1 MEDNTNL
8 PVVHLELTTGVFKIK
23 AENAIYEIEVKAD
36 SSLTQVVEKIV
47 EKEVIVEK
55 PVEKIVE
62 KTVYVDKPVEAAPEK
77 ETVEVTAE
85 AEKTKEPAAVGTDE
99 FYKEISEEMFNE
111 IGKMARD
118 LSISI
123 KTPLDED
130 MKSVD
135 ISQAGVD
142 LESAKGK
149 LQDIVKMTEKA
160 TMEIM
165 DISENI
171 QDGCDEIKKNLEEIQ
186 NLNFVGKLEK
196 EAQEVSGDEKGNVIS
211 VDVVIGVIE
220 REEELKKALMNL
232 PLQNETEE
240 PEAAE
245 ESQPETEAAPETKVV
260 KVYNFDIDVVFQT
273 LYELCTNEQVKTHI
287 KAMREECAEAFSID
301 DVLKEFSEA
310 APGVDVEDNFFNFSL
325 PDILKI
331 LFQNTSVEKYKK
343 TLKKMHQSAA
353 NIFLDQTLPIE
364 GSVEE
369 KQVVVEKQAE
379 EPKKTES
386 TSESAD
392 DPLQDLI
399 ILIDKNI
406 DELNT
411 HKENLINASG
421 GADNNSEDSGL
432 VKEDHEKLITAIE
445 ATDTLIKKIIGN
457 ISRIL
462 ESLSFQDL
470 SGQQIKKILSVLSS
484 VQVQLLSMLVT
495 FGVKLKKKE
504 EYEGLTDGDAEEFA
518 NKEVDKLKSKDSDDW
533 EDEDD
538 GDGPLDQNSVDDLLA
553 ELGF

>member
-1 MEDNTNL
+1 MDKNTDL

-47 EKEVIVEK
+47 EKEIIVEK

-62 KTVYVDKPVEAAPEK
+62 KKIYVDKPVEAAAEK
-77 ETVEVTAE
+77 KIAE
-85 AEKTKEPAAVGTDE
+85 ADPEPAKDQESPLPGTDE

-123 KTPLDED
+123 KTPMDDD
-130 MKSVD
+130 MKNVD

-165 DISENI
+165 DISEDI

-186 NLNFVGKLEK
+186 ELNFVGKLEDGTQEGSQA
-196 EAQEVSGDEKGNVIS
+196 EAVEKFSSEDI
-211 VDVVIGVIE
+211 DGVIE
-220 REEELKKALMNL
+220 REEELKEALMKL
-232 PLQNETEE
+232 PLQ
-240 PEAAE
+240 PAAEAAE
-245 ESQPETEAAPETKVV
+245 EPEPETGSEPETKIV

-273 LYELCTNEQVKTHI
+273 LYELCTNEQVKSHI
-287 KAMREECAEAFSID
+287 KSMREERSESFAID
-301 DVLKEFSEA
+301 AVLKEFSEA

-369 KQVVVEKQAE
+369 KEVVVEKQAE
-379 EPKKTES
+379 ETKKPEES
-386 TSESAD
+386 SSESAD
-392 DPLQDLI
+392 SPLNDLI
-399 ILIDKNI
+399 KLIDVNI
-406 DELNT
+406 EALKAHKDKLNDV
-411 HKENLINASG
+411 SG
-421 GADNNSEDSGL
+421 GTAADSENTSL
-432 VKEDHEKLITAIE
+432 EKADHEKLIAAISG
-445 ATDTLIKKIIGN
+445 TDTLIKKIIVN

-470 SGQQIKKILSVLSS
+470 SGQQIKKILGVLSS

-518 NKEVDKLKSKDSDDW
+518 HKEVDKLKSKDSDDW

-538 GDGPLDQNSVDDLLA
+538 GEGPLDQNSVDDLLA